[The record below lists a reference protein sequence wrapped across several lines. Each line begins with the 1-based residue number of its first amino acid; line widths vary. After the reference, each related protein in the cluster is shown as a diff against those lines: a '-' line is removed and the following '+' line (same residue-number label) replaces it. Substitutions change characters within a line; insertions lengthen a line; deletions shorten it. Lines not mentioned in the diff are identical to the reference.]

1 MMATNWN
8 TVQKIKRIEAMA
20 NKMGFEFSSGRDR
33 YLDGGDSIYLVPLG
47 DALPHYRRGAEVFS
61 GSVEDIGTWLEGLL
75 WARNYD
81 EMLRVSNEK
90 KRTEREQAERNKQ
103 LMKTIKSGKLVE
115 GPLGYDDYVHDDI
128 DSDEEDEYDAIPF

>member
-1 MMATNWN
+1 MATNWN
-8 TVQKIKRIEAMA
+8 TVQKIKRIETMA
-20 NKMGFEFSSGRDR
+20 NTMGFEFSPGRDR
-33 YLDGGDSIYLVPLG
+33 YLDGGDSIHLVPLG
-47 DALPHYRRGAEVFS
+47 DALPHYRRGAEIFS
-61 GSVEDIGTWLEGLL
+61 GSVEDIGTWLEGLQ

-128 DSDEEDEYDAIPF
+128 DSDEEDDYDAIPF

>member
-1 MMATNWN
+1 MATNWN
-8 TVQKIKRIEAMA
+8 TVKNIKRIEAMA
-20 NKMGFEFSSGRDR
+20 NTMGFEFSPGRDR
-33 YLDGGDSIYLVPLG
+33 YLDGGEGIYLVPLG
-47 DALPHYRRGAEVFS
+47 DALPHYRRGAEIFS

-128 DSDEEDEYDAIPF
+128 DSDEEDEYDTIPF

>member
-1 MMATNWN
+1 MATNWN

-20 NKMGFEFSSGRDR
+20 NKMGFEFSPGRDR
-33 YLDGGDSIYLVPLG
+33 YIDGGDSIHLVPLG
-47 DALPHYRRGAEVFS
+47 DALPHYRRGAEIFS

-90 KRTEREQAERNKQ
+90 KRTEREQTERNKQ

-115 GPLGYDDYVHDDI
+115 GPLGYGDDDDI
-128 DSDEEDEYDAIPF
+128 DSDEEDEYDTIPF

>member
-1 MMATNWN
+1 MATNWN
-8 TVQKIKRIEAMA
+8 TVKNIKRIEAMA
-20 NKMGFEFSSGRDR
+20 NTMGFEFSPGRDR
-33 YLDGGDSIYLVPLG
+33 YLDGGEGIYLVPLG
-47 DALPHYRRGAEVFS
+47 DALPHYRRGAEIFS

-115 GPLGYDDYVHDDI
+115 GPLGYDEYDDDI
-128 DSDEEDEYDAIPF
+128 DSDEEDEYDTIPF

>member
-1 MMATNWN
+1 MATNWN
-8 TVQKIKRIEAMA
+8 TVQKIKRVEAMA
-20 NKMGFEFSSGRDR
+20 NKMGFEFSPGRDR
-33 YLDGGDSIYLVPLG
+33 YLDGGEGIYLVPLG
-47 DALPHYRRGAEVFS
+47 DALPHYRRGAEIFS

-115 GPLGYDDYVHDDI
+115 GEIGVNTTYDFVNEDEVEEDDI
-128 DSDEEDEYDAIPF
+128 PF

>member
-1 MMATNWN
+1 MATNWN
-8 TVQKIKRIEAMA
+8 TVKNIKRIEAMA
-20 NKMGFEFSSGRDR
+20 NTMGFEFSPGRDR
-33 YLDGGDSIYLVPLG
+33 YLDGGEGIYLVPLG
-47 DALPHYRRGAEVFS
+47 DALPHYRRGAEIFS
-61 GSVEDIGTWLEGLL
+61 GSVEDIGTWLEGLQ

-128 DSDEEDEYDAIPF
+128 DSDEEDDYDAIPF

>member
-1 MMATNWN
+1 MATNWN
-8 TVQKIKRIEAMA
+8 TVKNIKRIEAMA
-20 NKMGFEFSSGRDR
+20 NTMGFEFSPGRDR
-33 YLDGGDSIYLVPLG
+33 YLDGGEGIYLVPLG
-47 DALPHYRRGAEVFS
+47 DALPHYRRGAEIFS
-61 GSVEDIGTWLEGLL
+61 GSVEDIGTWLEGLQ

-128 DSDEEDEYDAIPF
+128 DSDEEDEYDTIPF

>member
-1 MMATNWN
+1 MATNWN

-20 NKMGFEFSSGRDR
+20 NKMGFEFSPGRDR
-33 YLDGGDSIYLVPLG
+33 YLDGGEGIYLVPLG
-47 DALPHYRRGAEVFS
+47 DALPHYRRGAEIFS

-103 LMKTIKSGKLVE
+103 LMKTIKSGKKVE
-115 GPLGYDDYVHDDI
+115 GDIGSDITPYEIGVEGVDYD
-128 DSDEEDEYDAIPF
+128 EIPF